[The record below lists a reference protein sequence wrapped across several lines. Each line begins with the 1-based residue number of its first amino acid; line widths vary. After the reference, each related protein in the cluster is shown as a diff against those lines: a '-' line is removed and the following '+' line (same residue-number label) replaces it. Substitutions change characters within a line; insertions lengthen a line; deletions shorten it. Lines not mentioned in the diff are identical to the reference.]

1 MPSEWSFTIVVEPQY
16 ADLPP
21 STNSNASKKHAAV
34 VVPLGPK
41 QPVITIPI
49 DVSFNVTRM
58 SDPHHNG
65 C

>member
-21 STNSNASKKHAAV
+21 STNNNDSKKHAAV

-49 DVSFNVTRM
+49 DISFNVTRM